1 MYKTGLKIK
10 IISDRIKVIVQFEFQ
25 NVQMV
30 ATRLQYS
37 NQQIIFKYVKINQIL
52 LSVLIVGNADF
63 IRINIFLIY
72 NLASSNGI
80 SLWYRYH

>member
-63 IRINIFLIY
+63 IRINIF
-72 NLASSNGI
+72 NL
-80 SLWYRYH
+80 

>member
-80 SLWYRYH
+80 SLWYRYP

>member
-80 SLWYRYH
+80 LLWYRYP